1 MRMQENRS
9 RRAQL
14 VRFSMMGLVSGA
26 LLACGGSSPTPD
38 PVAGANTVVPQV
50 EQAPVVVE
58 TGPTPAE
65 LEAMRLAD
73 AASRFEEAAA
83 LYAGSADGARDLAAI
98 ESLLREALAQDPELV
113 DAWFNIGVVRTEASD
128 VAGARTA
135 YEEALRL
142 DPSYARAMANLGYLE
157 MAAGDL
163 DAAYATFQR
172 CIATRETEPGCNI
185 NLALMYR
192 MGFGEQGDVS
202 GAAIERL
209 RFALGG
215 DARNA
220 EAYAMMAQVYDE
232 MGRPELA
239 RLVCE
244 NAILQGIEAAVLHN
258 RLGLIA
264 LQLGDVNVAYQ
275 EFQRAVALDPG
286 FLDAHTNIG
295 AMALSFRDH
304 ESALRSFQIVL
315 AERPEDVDVRLSYGV
330 ALRGM
335 DQLAEAEA
343 VYNEVLAASPNHLG
357 ALYNLGVLKQEGLA
371 DYPAAC
377 AMYRAFLQA
386 PGASA
391 SPKHADASLRLTN
404 LHGLLRSL
412 VQFGEATQEEA
423 DACSP

>member
-1 MRMQENRS
+1 MQVQRS
-9 RRAQL
+9 SDWVAHVLR
-14 VRFSMMGLVSGA
+14 GSGA
-26 LLACGGSSPTPD
+26 LFLCAGLLACGGSSPTPD
-38 PVAGANTVVPQV
+38 TPPGSTTLTPEVAA
-50 EQAPVVVE
+50 APVVVE
-58 TGPTPAE
+58 TGPSAAE

-73 AASRFEEAAA
+73 AASKFEEAAA
-83 LYAGSADGARDLAAI
+83 LYASGAEGSLDLSRI
-98 ESLLREALAQDPELV
+98 EALLSEALEQDATLT
-113 DAWFNIGVVRTEASD
+113 DAWFNIGVVRTEAGD
-128 VAGARTA
+128 VSGARQA
-135 YEEALRL
+135 YEAALGL
-142 DPSYARAMANLGYLE
+142 DPTYARALANLGYLE
-157 MAAGDL
+157 LVAGDL
-163 DAAYATFQR
+163 DAAYGTFQR

-185 NLALMYR
+185 NLALLYR
-192 MGFGEQGDVS
+192 MGYGEQGDVS
-202 GAAIERL
+202 GASIERL

-215 DARNA
+215 NARNA

-304 ESALRSFQIVL
+304 EAALRSFQVVL
-315 AERPEDVDVRLSYGV
+315 AERPDDLDVRLSYGV

-357 ALYNLGVLKQEGLA
+357 ALYNLGVLKQEGVA
-371 DYPAAC
+371 DYPGAC

-386 PGASA
+386 PGASD
-391 SPKHADASLRLTN
+391 SSKYADATLRLTN

-412 VQFGEATQEEA
+412 VQFGETTQEEA
-423 DACSP
+423 DACAP